1 MSRHVLIDPERRAPT
16 RVRDDEPDLVRA
28 YLDEI
33 GRTPLLDA
41 AAEVEL
47 AQRIEAGLY
56 AAELLRQHV
65 MEDVPL
71 RGDVT
76 AEELSQLVEDGNRA
90 KDHMLRANLRLVVAV
105 ARKYS
110 GRDVPF
116 LDIVQEGNLGLIRS
130 VEKFDYRKGFKFS
143 TYATWWIRQAIQ
155 RGMAETARV
164 VRLPVHV
171 VEEMNKLFRVERELS
186 VQLGRDPSPE
196 ELAEVAETTP
206 ERVVELRRLRRG
218 PISLDSPVGED
229 EETPLGDIV
238 ADTATPSAADLV
250 TQQALRDELARVVH
264 TLPAREAAIVELR
277 YGLRDGRPR
286 TLEEVAREF
295 GLTRERIRQLE
306 KISLARLRHPSN
318 SEQLLAWAS

>member
-1 MSRHVLIDPERRAPT
+1 MTSCR
-16 RVRDDEPDLVRA
+16 
-28 YLDEI
+28 
-33 GRTPLLDA
+33 
-41 AAEVEL
+41 
-47 AQRIEAGLY
+47 
-56 AAELLRQHV
+56 
-65 MEDVPL
+65 
-71 RGDVT
+71 
-76 AEELSQLVEDGNRA
+76 S
-90 KDHMLRANLRLVVAV
+90 
-105 ARKYS
+105 
-110 GRDVPF
+110 
-116 LDIVQEGNLGLIRS
+116 NLGLIRS

-264 TLPAREAAIVELR
+264 TLPPREAAIVELR

-295 GLTRERIRQLE
+295 GLTRAHPPARED
-306 KISLARLRHPSN
+306 LARPAAAPQQLRAARVG
-318 SEQLLAWAS
+318 QLTRQVHQGGSASAEPPCCVFRPASG

>member
-1 MSRHVLIDPERRAPT
+1 MAAGPLDVVRRPSTWSRDEQALPRRA
-16 RVRDDEPDLVRA
+16 
-28 YLDEI
+28 
-33 GRTPLLDA
+33 G
-41 AAEVEL
+41 
-47 AQRIEAGLY
+47 
-56 AAELLRQHV
+56 
-65 MEDVPL
+65 
-71 RGDVT
+71 
-76 AEELSQLVEDGNRA
+76 
-90 KDHMLRANLRLVVAV
+90 AV
-105 ARKYS
+105 GPAR
-110 GRDVPF
+110 
-116 LDIVQEGNLGLIRS
+116 
-130 VEKFDYRKGFKFS
+130 
-143 TYATWWIRQAIQ
+143 
-155 RGMAETARV
+155 
-164 VRLPVHV
+164 
-171 VEEMNKLFRVERELS
+171 
-186 VQLGRDPSPE
+186 RDPSPE

>member
-33 GRTPLLDA
+33 GRTALLDA
-41 AAEVEL
+41 AEEVEL

-71 RGDVT
+71 RGAVT
-76 AEELSQLVEDGNRA
+76 AEELSLLVEDGNRA

-196 ELAEVAETTP
+196 ELAEVAETLP
-206 ERVVELRRLRRG
+206 ERVIELRRLRRG

-229 EETPLGDIV
+229 EDTPLGDIV
-238 ADTATPSAADLV
+238 ADSAMPSAADLV
-250 TQQALRDELARVVH
+250 TQQALKDELARVVH
-264 TLPAREAAIVELR
+264 TLPPREAAIVELR

>member
-41 AAEVEL
+41 AEEVEL

-71 RGDVT
+71 REGVT
-76 AEELSQLVEDGNRA
+76 AEELSLLVEDGNRA
-90 KDHMLRANLRLVVAV
+90 KDHMLRANLRLVGAV

-196 ELAEVAETTP
+196 ELAEVAETLP

-238 ADTATPSAADLV
+238 ADAATPSAADLV